1 MAWGRKMSLVTVK
14 VPPIVCHC
22 RGGYLVVLGK
32 GLPLE
37 VLTTG
42 CFLCNLPKNSKLSR
56 FLSVSLVSI
65 NSSHLQLR
73 SLANLS
79 LESHEDVKQQRVWFS
94 QVTGELI
101 RCNFRSSWDAG
112 SWFLGGELISASSP
126 GTLKAFSLYQILT
139 LERMTFHSELLPDEQ
154 RLSDPSLQLRDWAG
168 LTPGIKLVSA
178 DPLASWA
185 SLEAKMAELPRWLRW

>member
-14 VPPIVCHC
+14 VPSIACHC
-22 RGGYLVVLGK
+22 RGGYLVALGK

-42 CFLCNLPKNSKLSR
+42 CFLFNLPKNSKLSR

-65 NSSHLQLR
+65 DSSHLQLR
-73 SLANLS
+73 TLANLS
-79 LESHEDVKQQRVWFS
+79 PESHEDVKQQRVWLLE
-94 QVTGELI
+94 VTGELI
-101 RCNFRSSWDAG
+101 RCSFRSSWDAG
-112 SWFLGGELISASSP
+112 SWFLELVSASSP
-126 GTLKAFSLYQILT
+126 GTLKASSLHQMLT

-168 LTPGIKLVSA
+168 LTLGIKLVSA
-178 DPLASWA
+178 YPLSSWA
-185 SLEAKMAELPRWLRW
+185 SLEAKVAELPRWLRW